1 MNTQTVIFSG
11 GCFWCTEH
19 DLRAFPGVTNV
30 VSGYTGGSE
39 STARYTEVVK
49 ETTGHRESV
58 LVTYDS
64 ELTSFKKIC
73 QFFLGHID
81 PTDAGGQFADRG
93 ESYRTAIYYDNKEEQ
108 AIAESLLKELAV
120 SGIYDKPIA
129 VEVLPRQTFYTA
141 EDYHQDYAEKNPGH
155 YGMYRKGSGRED
167 FVNQVCQIRDEKKI
181 VWKE

>member
-19 DLRAFPGVTNV
+19 DLRALAGVTNA
-30 VSGYTGGSE
+30 VSGYTGGTE
-39 STARYTEVVK
+39 STARYAEVVK

-58 LVTYDS
+58 LVTYDTAF
-64 ELTSFKKIC
+64 TSFKKIC
-73 QFFLGHID
+73 QFFLDHID

-93 ESYRTAIYYDNKEEQ
+93 ESYKTAIYYENEEEKT
-108 AIAESLLKELAV
+108 IAESLLKELAE

-129 VEVLPRQTFYTA
+129 VEVLPRQAFYNA

-167 FVNQVCQIRDEKKI
+167 FVNQVCQIRDDKK
-181 VWKE
+181 VQWKE